1 MVSFNGSQGGRV
13 LGFRVQGLGVD
24 IVLLCSGGW
33 TTGGV
38 ETFVSRW
45 VLGCIADLPKAPRSH
60 IVYT

>member
-45 VLGCIADLPKAPRSH
+45 VLG
-60 IVYT
+60 